1 MNAVWMSLR
10 SAYWS
15 MGSRGVYVAGP
26 GAQRSTAHLDQA
38 THGSRRPRGA
48 RYNEARRTSTR
59 PPTAH
64 AGLAGLAASRILAAA
79 DQPARRGCATVSAMF
94 QATRDKVLPATITG
108 SYPRPQWF
116 TATLHGRAFKDALS
130 DTVFREQYL
139 DAVACLIREQERAG
153 LDIVTDGDSR
163 FDLTVG
169 GKSWF
174 YYPIERL
181 GGITGHQDRATA
193 GGWTTLRPGH
203 ILYEVMEA
211 YRPAIVGAK
220 VSAGPL
226 DYASLFKVAQRLTDR
241 PVKFGAISAQTL
253 VKMLVN
259 RHYASERELILDLAD
274 VFNVELKAVA
284 AAGCQVIQ
292 VEEPR
297 HHISGAD
304 GSASDKDLQFFTD
317 AINREIRGVQT
328 EVWLH
333 TCWGNPNQQPLH
345 WERPSYE
352 RALPYLLQT
361 DADVITLECASTAG
375 RDLPLLKHYRTD
387 KKIAIGVVSHTVTA
401 VEPPEIVAGLIRRA
415 LDYVP
420 PERLILSTD
429 CGFGREGLARRIAFY
444 KCVAINL
451 GANIVR
457 RELKLP
463 EVPISA
469 ADPRYSFAG

>member
-1 MNAVWMSLR
+1 V
-10 SAYWS
+10 
-15 MGSRGVYVAGP
+15 
-26 GAQRSTAHLDQA
+26 
-38 THGSRRPRGA
+38 
-48 RYNEARRTSTR
+48 
-59 PPTAH
+59 
-64 AGLAGLAASRILAAA
+64 
-79 DQPARRGCATVSAMF
+79 F
-94 QATRDKVLPATITG
+94 KATRDRVLPTTITG
-108 SYPRPQWF
+108 SYPRPGWF
-116 TATLHGRAFKDALS
+116 TETLRGRPFKEALGDS
-130 DTVFREQYL
+130 PFREQYL

-181 GGITGHQDRATA
+181 RGITGHEDRSTA
-193 GGWTTLRPGH
+193 GGWSAIRPGH

-211 YRPAIVGAK
+211 YQPAVVGAA
-220 VSAGPL
+220 VTGGPL
-226 DYASLFKVAQRLTDR
+226 QYAELWKVAQRFSER

-253 VKMLVN
+253 AKMLRN
-259 RHYASERELILDLAD
+259 RHYPTERELILDLAD
-274 VFNVELKAVA
+274 AFNAELRAVA

-304 GSASDKDLQFFTD
+304 GSASEKDMQFFTE
-317 AINREIRGVQT
+317 AINREIKGVET
-328 EVWLH
+328 EIWLH

-352 RALPYLLQT
+352 KALPHLLET
-361 DADVITLECASTAG
+361 TADVITLECASTGG
-375 RDLPLLKHYRTD
+375 RDLRLLGKYRTD
-387 KKIAIGVVSHTVTA
+387 KKICIGVVSHTSTA
-401 VEPPEIVAGLIRRA
+401 VEPPEVVATLIRQA
-415 LDYVP
+415 LEHVP

-444 KCVAINL
+444 KSVAINL

-463 EVPISA
+463 EVPVPA
-469 ADPRYSFAG
+469 ADPRFTLAGA